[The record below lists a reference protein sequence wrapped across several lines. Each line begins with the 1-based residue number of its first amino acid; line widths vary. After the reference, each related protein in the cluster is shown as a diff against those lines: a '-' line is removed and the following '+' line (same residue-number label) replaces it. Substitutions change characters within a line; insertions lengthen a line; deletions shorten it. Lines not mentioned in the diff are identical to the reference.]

1 MVWILGF
8 WVCLSLEM
16 GVGKILRYVVKVV
29 IKVNYFE
36 VGSICVVSFGQ
47 RCQHL
52 LRLTF
57 IIHSGYLFSVIAWLD
72 RKEVGQKRLVFILGH
87 FSRFGIL
94 PRFFTLLRGQAE
106 NDYIQDI
113 LALLDL
119 FCQIESQLGC
129 GLLNCSSIFLLDL

>member
-1 MVWILGF
+1 
-8 WVCLSLEM
+8 M
-16 GVGKILRYVVKVV
+16 GIGKILRYVVKMV

-36 VGSICVVSFGQ
+36 VGSICVISFGQ
-47 RCQHL
+47 RRQNL

-72 RKEVGQKRLVFILGH
+72 SKEVGQKRLVFFLGH

-94 PRFFTLLRGQAE
+94 PRLFTLLRGQAE

-119 FCQIESQLGC
+119 FCQV
-129 GLLNCSSIFLLDL
+129 